1 MRAEKILH
9 DSKKKKKKCEN
20 SMVIRHSVKELL
32 SKNSVTVSIIFVEIM
47 NFSIQNFQMTP
58 RKIGNGNNRK

>member
-1 MRAEKILH
+1 
-9 DSKKKKKKCEN
+9 
-20 SMVIRHSVKELL
+20 MVIRHSVKELL

-47 NFSIQNFQMTP
+47 NFSIQNFQMTQ